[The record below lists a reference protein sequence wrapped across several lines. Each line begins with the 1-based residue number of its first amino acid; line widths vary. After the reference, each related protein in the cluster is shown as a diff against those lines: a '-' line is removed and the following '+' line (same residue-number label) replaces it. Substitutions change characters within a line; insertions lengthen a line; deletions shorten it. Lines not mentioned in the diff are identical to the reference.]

1 MRSLICR
8 LTLAVTVLIVAA
20 AAGCTTGTATTPDS
34 SGSGSPHEVR
44 PPGSGEARPHDPP
57 AKSPDPGD
65 GGGNGKKDRGPQT
78 KAAAPGIA
86 VSPES
91 VQLPCPGADCAQPVT
106 IRSTG
111 SAALII
117 YDMSIH
123 NDSSKV
129 VEGYHAILPR
139 QCIDITLQPGGSCTF
154 YVSWFV
160 GNNQSD
166 IYTAQL
172 LIFDN
177 LPDQPTYVSLTRQPT
192 GPIVGS

>member
-20 AAGCTTGTATTPDS
+20 AAGCTTGIATTPDS
-34 SGSGSPHEVR
+34 SGSGSPHEVQ
-44 PPGSGEARPHDPP
+44 PPGSTGARPQIP
-57 AKSPDPGD
+57 ASQAPNPGNAN
-65 GGGNGKKDRGPQT
+65 GNKDHGPQT

-139 QCIDITLQPGGSCTF
+139 QCVDITLQPGGSCTF